1 MICKKCGNQFE
12 EGIFCPECGT
22 RVEESTIPV
31 SEPIVSVPTVTKEE
45 AEEKAAKRKQE
56 LELEAEKRK
65 QELELESIRKKQE
78 MELESIRKKQELEL
92 EAEKKRRQM
101 ELELEQQRIEAEKQA
116 KIKEEQEKAAQIERE
131 RLAVEKAERDRIAAE
146 QKQIRKEESEGKLMA
161 TLSLI
166 AGLGAIFTLGCF
178 VIPEILGIVFALK
191 GKKKGKMRKM
201 AIAGL
206 VLSIISSVI
215 FVIVLVWACFA

>member
-1 MICKKCGNQFE
+1 MICKKCGTQFE

-22 RVEESTIPV
+22 RVEESTTPV
-31 SEPIVSVPTVTKEE
+31 SEPIVSVQASPVDTKEE
-45 AEEKAAKRKQE
+45 SEEKASKRKQE
-56 LELEAEKRK
+56 LEFEAEKRK
-65 QELELESIRKKQE
+65 QELEFEAAKR
-78 MELESIRKKQELEL
+78 KQELEL

-101 ELELEQQRIEAEKQA
+101 EFELEQQRIEAEKQA
-116 KIKEEQEKAAQIERE
+116 KIKEEQEKVAQIERE
-131 RLAVEKAERDRIAAE
+131 RLAAEKAEKDRIAAE

-161 TLSLI
+161 ALSLI
-166 AGLGAIFTLGCF
+166 AGLGSFLTLGCF

-206 VLSIISSVI
+206 ILSIISTLI
-215 FVIVLVWACFA
+215 FVGVFVWACFA